1 MQIWFLVT
9 GVLVVLLLVFFV
21 KTFNELKRLQIKT
34 KETLS
39 GVEVALTKRF
49 DMLTK
54 MLDAAKGYMK
64 HERETLIETI
74 KFRKGMNVS
83 ELNEASSKMD
93 GFAASINAVAESY
106 PELRSATIFQELQ
119 TGIKDAEQHLQAAR
133 RLYNSSVTAL
143 NNVVVTIPT
152 NIVAGICGI
161 HKEDFFTAE
170 EHKKADVKISF

>member
-1 MQIWFLVT
+1 MWWILIIGAFAIFLI
-9 GVLVVLLLVFFV
+9 LFFV
-21 KTFNELKRLQIKT
+21 KTYNKLKILQNKT

-39 GVEVALTKRF
+39 GVEIALTKRF

-54 MLDAAKGYMK
+54 MSDAAKGYMQ

-83 ELNEASSKMD
+83 ELNDACSKMD
-93 GFAASINAVAESY
+93 GFAANINAVAENY
-106 PELRSATIFQELQ
+106 PELRSAAIFQELQ

-143 NNVVVTIPT
+143 NNLVVTIPA

-161 HKEDFFTAE
+161 SKEEFFTAE